1 MLDAAPASWGDLA
14 GKLFIAEWG
23 DLTPPTDPKVTRV
36 GYRVVQ
42 LNPATKEVTPFISNR
57 GGLPGSEQN
66 SLGTA
71 IERPFSVRF
80 GPDGA
85 MYIVDYGQVK
95 IDPSR
100 IAQGREPYAYVQGT
114 GIIWK
119 VSRK

>member
-1 MLDAAPASWGDLA
+1 M
-14 GKLFIAEWG
+14 
-23 DLTPPTDPKVTRV
+23 
-36 GYRVVQ
+36 
-42 LNPATKEVTPFISNR
+42 
-57 GGLPGSEQN
+57 PGSEQN
-66 SLGTA
+66 SLGRA

-100 IAQGREPYAYVQGT
+100 KAENREPYAYIPNT

-119 VSRK
+119 VNRSNNRRKLNFCIQY

>member
-1 MLDAAPASWGDLA
+1 VKIILL
-14 GKLFIAEWG
+14 LFIAEWG
-23 DLTPPTDPKVTRV
+23 DLTPPTDPKVSRV

-42 LNPATKEVTPFISNR
+42 LNPATKEVTPFISNK
-57 GGLPGSEQN
+57 GTLPGSEQN
-66 SLGTA
+66 ALGKA

-85 MYIVDYGQVK
+85 MYIVDYGQGK

-100 IAQGREPYAYVQGT
+100 KAINRESNAYVPNT

-119 VSRK
+119 VTRN